1 LGNDHPIASIQKYY
15 AAELPQREYDPE
27 KAKYHIKKAGM
38 LDEKKRAGIY
48 LEMQRIVRDE
58 GAVVIPMFAEVVVAA
73 TDKLKFN
80 HFASNSNLDGLKC
93 SERWWF
99 ES

>member
-1 LGNDHPIASIQKYY
+1 
-15 AAELPQREYDPE
+15 
-27 KAKYHIKKAGM
+27 
-38 LDEKKRAGIY
+38 
-48 LEMQRIVRDE
+48 MQRIVRDE

-73 TDKLKFN
+73 SDKLKHDN
-80 HFASNSNLDGLKC
+80 FASNSNLDGLKC